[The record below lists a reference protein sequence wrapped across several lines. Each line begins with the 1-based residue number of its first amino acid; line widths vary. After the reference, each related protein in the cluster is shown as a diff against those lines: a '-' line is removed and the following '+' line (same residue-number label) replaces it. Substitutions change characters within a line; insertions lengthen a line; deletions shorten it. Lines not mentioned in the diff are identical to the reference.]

1 MFVAS
6 RSILC
11 CTRTRTSGTSGT
23 QYNNVRRPYG
33 FTSKRESDA
42 RVCRPVSPVVPSHS
56 ESTECIP
63 YFVFYL
69 CKRSAS
75 VCVCDWHLIG
85 AITVRCVCALCVRAC
100 ACENKYIPHAF
111 GAHWMRIF
119 LIFRGALMLQFMRG
133 ACVIFNCKCYVC
145 IQTRTCIAGSTV
157 NRITGETAYNRYI
170 SVAMLE

>member
-85 AITVRCVCALCVRAC
+85 AITVRCVCALARARTNTFRTHLERIE
-100 ACENKYIPHAF
+100 CEYFWFSEARLCF
-111 GAHWMRIF
+111 SLWEAHVWF
-119 LIFRGALMLQFMRG
+119 LIVNVMCASRHGHALPVQL
-133 ACVIFNCKCYVC
+133 
-145 IQTRTCIAGSTV
+145 
-157 NRITGETAYNRYI
+157 
-170 SVAMLE
+170 